1 MGFNKRYID
10 KDRIAYAFGRRGILG
25 IRELLGL
32 EGIDKVDAI
41 ITQDEFSDKVVT
53 AYQEGR
59 ENDVAF
65 DITDAVIEKNKIKE
79 KSTPLNELEKYCL
92 DNNIDPY
99 LQTR

>member
-1 MGFNKRYID
+1 MGFNKKYID
-10 KDRIAYAFGRRGILG
+10 KEKIVYSFSHRGILG
-25 IRELLGL
+25 VRELMGIEGLG
-32 EGIDKVDAI
+32 KVDAI

-59 ENDVAF
+59 ENDVAM
-65 DITDAVIEKNKIKE
+65 DITDAILEKMKKKE
-79 KSTPLNELEKYCL
+79 KPKPLNDFEKYCL

>member
-10 KDRIAYAFGRRGILG
+10 KEGIVYAFSHRGILG
-25 IRELLGL
+25 VRELMGL
-32 EGIDKVDAI
+32 EGLGKIEAI

-65 DITDAVIEKNKIKE
+65 DITDEILKKIK
-79 KSTPLNELEKYCL
+79 
-92 DNNIDPY
+92 
-99 LQTR
+99 